1 MYVNVIVVQ
10 EDSGE
15 EDQYSDDGDNDK
27 IIVDQCSYDDEDE
40 NYDDG
45 DYEEF
50 NSILNILNLIEDE
63 EESASLLALVGMN
76 WKI

>member
-1 MYVNVIVVQ
+1 MYVNAIVVQ

-76 WKI
+76 